1 MSSSSRRWLGM
12 IARREQIEDFRLE
25 IGDLGLWIADLSF
38 FDEQEIEGPRMFEM
52 PRGNA
57 AERTT
62 TPE

>member
-1 MSSSSRRWLGM
+1 MSSSSRRWLGR
-12 IARREQIEDFRLE
+12 IAKREQIEDFRFQ
-25 IGDLGLWIADLSF
+25 IADLGLWIVGFLL